1 MDVHRSRFVP
11 YPTSAIS
18 ALAFSRTSDAG
29 FSEALPTL
37 RLALGRENGTIEIWN
52 PLRGSWVQETVFVG
66 DGKGIDGLV
75 WTQDPDEQDLEGKV
89 IPGHYRLFSIGSAPA
104 VTEWDLETGQIKR
117 RSTGN
122 FDEVWCLAA
131 QPRWKPSKKDEEPK
145 SQDLVAGCIDGS
157 LVLLS
162 AADDDLQFKRTL
174 ARVGGKRPTC
184 LCVTY
189 QNRDVALAGFGD
201 STIRVYDTRNATMI
215 RQMSLGGGVPG
226 HPKNAMVWKI
236 KALPNG
242 DIVTG
247 DSNGNVCFWHGTN
260 YSQLR
265 RLTGHDTD
273 CLDLVTSADG
283 KTIFSGSI
291 TGKIAVYKSADGR
304 SSWAKTSHRRLHDGE
319 VKAMASYDSKKG
331 LSIVVSGGSDMTP
344 LVTPLREFGNEN
356 VRSLPYLP
364 HETPVASA
372 SRARLLVSWWSKYVY
387 VWRIARQ
394 KPTNTDEDTHPR
406 KLVAK
411 ISLSTGKEFIRSAT
425 ITADGKLLAVSTS
438 AALRVFQLK
447 RRPGTDALAVRKVEM
462 PKDFADDGARL
473 VSFSPNGKWLVIVRA
488 DNEVH
493 LARFAADFEQPKK
506 INSLSETVELDRHRR
521 PMPHSAFAKYER
533 SVVKVAWAS
542 DSSIL
547 VAGDLAG
554 FLDAWVLEGHEDTT
568 APSVDKAKHD
578 SDKGSDIGSEAASS
592 DDDDDDDQIT
602 LYYGQHWTEAP
613 NVHMIPK
620 LESAPLVMAFRPT
633 KPKDTTVNGNPG
645 VHVTRHNPHAHSR
658 SLPTGEHRLWVLTA
672 RHQMHEFDVLA
683 GKITEWSK
691 RNPTS
696 ALPEELIRIKD
707 RAISAVWDAKD
718 RLWLYGSSWLAMLDV
733 KQDLSGENLELSKK
747 RRRRRDAHDLETP
760 KKAKSGAGD
769 RIPRDGPDNLRQY
782 RDGKWLTPEKTRRQQ
797 EEEEDEDEELD
808 LQLVQTQSRDHA
820 VTSEDNVSGKGR
832 AWWLTFKYRPILGIV
847 PLADEDQMQ
856 DPDRPFEV
864 AIVERPL
871 KAKKQ

>member
-11 YPTSAIS
+11 YPTYAIS
-18 ALAFSRTSDAG
+18 ALAFSRTNDAG
-29 FSEALPTL
+29 CSGALPTL

-52 PLRGSWVQETVFVG
+52 PLRGSWVQESVFVG

-75 WTQDPDEQDLEGKV
+75 WTQDPDEHDLEGNV
-89 IPGHYRLFSIGSAPA
+89 IPGQYRLFSIGSAPA

-131 QPRWKPSKKDEEPK
+131 QPRWKPSKNDEEPR
-145 SQDLVAGCIDGS
+145 SQDLVAGCVDGS
-157 LVLLS
+157 LVLMS
-162 AADDDLQFKRTL
+162 TSDCDLQFKRTL

-201 STIRVYDTRNATMI
+201 STIRAYDTRNATMI

-226 HPKNAMVWKI
+226 HPKNAMVWQI

-242 DIVTG
+242 DIVSG
-247 DSNGNVCFWHGTN
+247 DSNGNVCFWDGRN

-319 VKAMASYDSKKG
+319 VKALASYDSKKG

-344 LVTPLREFGNEN
+344 FVTPLREFGKEN

-364 HETPVASA
+364 HDSPVASA
-372 SRARLLVSWWSKYVY
+372 SRARLLISWWSKDVY

-394 KPTNTDEDTHPR
+394 KPISTDEETHPR

-411 ISLSTGKEFIRSAT
+411 LSLSTSKEFIRSAT
-425 ITADGKLLAVSTS
+425 VTADGKLLAVSTS
-438 AALRVFQLK
+438 AAIKVFQLK
-447 RRPGTDALAVRKVEM
+447 KRPGTDALAVRKVEM
-462 PKDFADDGARL
+462 PRDFADDGARL
-473 VSFSPNGKWLVIVRA
+473 VSFSPNGKWLAIVRA
-488 DNEVH
+488 DSEVH
-493 LARFAADFEQPKK
+493 VARFAADFEQPKK
-506 INSLSETVELDRHRR
+506 IKCFSETVELDRHRR
-521 PMPHSAFAKYER
+521 TMRHSAFAKYER
-533 SVVKVAWAS
+533 SIVKVAWAS
-542 DSSIL
+542 DSSML

-554 FLDAWVLEGHEDTT
+554 FLDAWVLEGHEDIT
-568 APSVDKAKHD
+568 APPVDKAKHD
-578 SDKGSDIGSEAASS
+578 SDKGSDIGSEADSS
-592 DDDDDDDQIT
+592 DDDGDDDEEMT
-602 LYYGQHWTEAP
+602 VYYGQHWTEAP
-613 NVHMIPK
+613 NVHLIPK

-633 KPKDTTVNGNPG
+633 KVQDTTANGNPG
-645 VHVTRHNPHAHSR
+645 VHVTRHNPHAHSH
-658 SLPTGEHRLWVLTA
+658 SLPAGEHRLWILTA

-683 GKITEWSK
+683 GKITEW
-691 RNPTS
+691 N
-696 ALPEELIRIKD
+696 
-707 RAISAVWDAKD
+707 RAIGAVWDAKD
-718 RLWLYGSSWLAMLDV
+718 RLWLYGSSWLSMLDV
-733 KQDLSGENLELSKK
+733 KQDLSVENRELSKK

-760 KKAKSGAGD
+760 KKAKSGAGN
-769 RIPRDGPDNLRQY
+769 RIQRDGPDTVRQY
-782 RDGKWLTPEKTRRQQ
+782 KGGKWLTPEKTRRQQ
-797 EEEEDEDEELD
+797 EEEEDEEEELE
-808 LQLVQTQSRDHA
+808 LPLVRLHSRGHA
-820 VTSEDNVSGKGR
+820 VTGEDAVSGRGR

-847 PLADEDQMQ
+847 PLADEDPVQ

-871 KAKKQ
+871 KAKK